1 MKFTEFN
8 LNKQEV
14 IVDMVFLLS
23 LVPTV
28 SRSISSGSRVSFDGN
43 SIASPCEESEYTD
56 REVFFLFCFVC
67 VFEIF
72 LQC

>member
-28 SRSISSGSRVSFDGN
+28 SRSISSGSRVSFDGK
-43 SIASPCEESEYTD
+43 
-56 REVFFLFCFVC
+56 L
-67 VFEIF
+67 
-72 LQC
+72 